1 MFTGLIEDV
10 GKVHRWQMR
19 RRSGILTL
27 DARLLLGE
35 LAIGS
40 SIAVNGVCLTV
51 VAKSKG
57 RFSVDIS
64 PETLERTNFKE
75 IRPGDP
81 VNLERPLRLSDRLG
95 GHLVTGHI
103 DGTAVTEE
111 VEKKGDFIFFLFRV
125 SPPLSSL
132 LVPKGSVA
140 VDGISLTVN
149 KCEKQRFSVAVIP
162 FTLKHTNLRV
172 RRVGD
177 KVNVETDIIG
187 KYVRRFLR
195 LK

>member
-149 KCEKQRFSVAVIP
+149 KCEKQRFSVAIIP